1 VTSSMGDLGE
11 KMRRK
16 SWLRELVDFALDRDI
31 HDEIRQQH
39 RILEAAPGSAKAHL
53 DLAILHVSRRN
64 AGEAISHCE
73 AALTID
79 PSFAPA
85 YSKLGEI
92 HISLG
97 DYEQAGRYALKAAE
111 CGDRTL
117 LEMFERYPGV
127 ASFVREPDDPPGG
140 RTE

>member
-1 VTSSMGDLGE
+1 MGE
-11 KMRRK
+11 KNRRK
-16 SWLRELVDFALDRDI
+16 GWLRELVDFALDRDI
-31 HDEIRQQH
+31 DTEIERQH
-39 RILEAAPGSAKAHL
+39 SILEAAPGSARAHL
-53 DLAILHVSRRN
+53 DLAILHVSRRDP
-64 AGEAISHCE
+64 AQAIAHCE

-85 YSKLGEI
+85 YGKLGEI

-127 ASFVREPDDPPGG
+127 ASFAREPGDPSGG
-140 RTE
+140 KTE

>member
-1 VTSSMGDLGE
+1 MWEDMAE
-11 KMRRK
+11 KNRGT

-31 HDEIRQQH
+31 HTEIERQH

-53 DLAILHVSRRN
+53 DLAILYVSRRN
-64 AGEAISHCE
+64 AAEAIAHCE

-79 PSFAPA
+79 PSFTPA

-97 DYEQAGRYALKAAE
+97 NYEQAGRYALKAAE
-111 CGDRTL
+111 FGDRTL

-127 ASFVREPDDPPGG
+127 AAFIRKPDDSGL
-140 RTE
+140 T

>member
-1 VTSSMGDLGE
+1 MTWKRDDRN
-11 KMRRK
+11 RRK
-16 SWLRELVDFALDRDI
+16 SWLREVVDFALDRDVDI
-31 HDEIRQQH
+31 EIERQH
-39 RILEAAPGSAKAHL
+39 EILEAMPGSARAHL

-64 AGEAISHCE
+64 PQEAIAHCE
-73 AALTID
+73 AALTLD

-111 CGDRTL
+111 FGDRTL
-117 LEMFERYPGV
+117 LDMFERYPGV
-127 ASFVREPDDPPGG
+127 ASFIRKPDDSPGG
-140 RTE
+140 GT